1 MGANIIKQ
9 TFESY
14 RKLRNT
20 ARYLIGN
27 LADYD
32 PSKDAVA
39 YDDLPSMDKWMLGTM
54 SQVLNEVD
62 DALSNYQFGRAT
74 NEILRFATADLSNF
88 YLDVAKDRLYI
99 SAVDDARRRSCQ
111 TVIHALL

>member
-1 MGANIIKQ
+1 MDYTGDVRVGANIIKQ

-32 PSKDAVA
+32 PKKDAVA
-39 YDDLPSMDKWMLGTM
+39 YEDLPSMDKWMLGTILL
-54 SQVLNEVD
+54 SLNEVD
-62 DALSNYQFGRAT
+62 DALSEYQFGRAT
-74 NEILRFATADLSNF
+74 NE
-88 YLDVAKDRLYI
+88 V
-99 SAVDDARRRSCQ
+99 
-111 TVIHALL
+111 